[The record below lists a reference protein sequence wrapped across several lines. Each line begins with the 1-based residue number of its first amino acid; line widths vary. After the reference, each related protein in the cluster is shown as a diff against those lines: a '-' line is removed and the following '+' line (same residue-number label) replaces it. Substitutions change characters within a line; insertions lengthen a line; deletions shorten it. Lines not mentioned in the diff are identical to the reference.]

1 VRREGAQQ
9 HAHWLEV
16 AHAGALETAQALA
29 ALDRRVDDGERRAA
43 DTLSRLAWV
52 TASYW
57 VAVVAFHQR
66 LPVVLTPIAAQ

>member
-1 VRREGAQQ
+1 VRCEGAQQ

-43 DTLSRLAWV
+43 DTLSRLA
-52 TASYW
+52 
-57 VAVVAFHQR
+57 
-66 LPVVLTPIAAQ
+66 